1 MTQFNKIIAAAILFV
16 TCNAQVA
23 KAIEPAVATTT
34 TTTTVAAVEPA
45 VAAASKLAAEPAG
58 WTFVG
63 KAQDASNAVVS
74 ASRTAGSWCV
84 DKGVVV
90 VNTTKTFG
98 TESIATI
105 KANPKTSIA
114 VAAVVV
120 AGVSYVIYK
129 RNQAKEEQA
138 A

>member
-16 TCNAQVA
+16 TCNAQVT
-23 KAIEPAVATTT
+23 K
-34 TTTTVAAVEPA
+34 AVEPA
-45 VAAASKLAAEPAG
+45 VAAATTVAVVEPAVAAAVKLASEPAG

-63 KAQDASNAVVS
+63 KAKDAGNAVVS
-74 ASRTAGSWCV
+74 ASKTAGNWCV
-84 DKGVVV
+84 DKGAVA
-90 VNTTKTFG
+90 VNATKTFG